1 MLYTL
6 WRKTVTAAQTAEWL
20 NGRAKDGFIQTV
32 IQTET
37 RLKATFFKN
46 EFKLIT
52 QVDLQI
58 ACKINKCKDLMLY
71 PL

>member
-20 NGRAKDGFIQTV
+20 NGRAKDGFILTV

-37 RLKATFFKN
+37 RLKATFLKN

-52 QVDLQI
+52 
-58 ACKINKCKDLMLY
+58 
-71 PL
+71 